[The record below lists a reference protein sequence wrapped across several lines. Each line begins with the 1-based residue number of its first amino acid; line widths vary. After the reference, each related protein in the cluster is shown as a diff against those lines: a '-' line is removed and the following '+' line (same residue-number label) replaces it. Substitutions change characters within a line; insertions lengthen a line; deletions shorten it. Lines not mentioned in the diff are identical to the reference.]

1 MSSAINDN
9 SDINKILND
18 FTNNILHSHTSIR
31 WVGIIDANG
40 ITIKEQYRKDLNLLL
55 TEEETHEFAKNT
67 ITRYKTR
74 LKLEPK
80 MGKLT
85 YLFRRYTKLSRCI
98 IPINDSYYLLLTM
111 DFQENDFD
119 KIIMEKVI
127 PFINKEKENFIIRE
141 LKR

>member
-1 MSSAINDN
+1 MSSGINDN
-9 SDINKILND
+9 SDTNKILNG
-18 FTNNILHSHTSIR
+18 FTNNILHSHTAIR

-40 ITIKEQYRKDLNLLL
+40 ITIKEQYRKGLNLLL

-98 IPINDSYYLLLTM
+98 IPINDRYYLLLTM
-111 DFQENDFD
+111 DFEENDFD
-119 KIIMEKVI
+119 KIIMEKII

-141 LKR
+141 N

>member
-1 MSSAINDN
+1 MSSGINDN
-9 SDINKILND
+9 SDTNKILNG
-18 FTNNILHSHTSIR
+18 FTNNILHSHTAIR

-40 ITIKEQYRKDLNLLL
+40 ITIKEQYRKGLNLLL

-98 IPINDSYYLLLTM
+98 IPINDRYYLLLTM
-111 DFQENDFD
+111 DFEENDFD
-119 KIIMEKVI
+119 KIIMEKII

-141 LKR
+141 L

>member
-9 SDINKILND
+9 IDINKILDNL
-18 FTNNILHSHTSIR
+18 TNNILYSHTSIR

-40 ITIKEQYRKDLNLLL
+40 ITVKEHYRKGLNLLL

-74 LKLEPK
+74 FKLEPK

-98 IPINDSYYLLLTM
+98 IPINDRYYLLLTI
-111 DFQENDFD
+111 DFEVDILI
-119 KIIMEKVI
+119 K
-127 PFINKEKENFIIRE
+127 
-141 LKR
+141 

>member
-9 SDINKILND
+9 SDINKILNG
-18 FTNNILHSHTSIR
+18 FFNNILHSHTSIR

-40 ITIKEQYRKDLNLLL
+40 ITIKEQYRKGLNLLL

-98 IPINDSYYLLLTM
+98 IPINDNYYLLLTM
-111 DFQENDFD
+111 DFEENDFD
-119 KIIMEKVI
+119 KIIMEKII
-127 PFINKEKENFIIRE
+127 PIINKEKENFIIRE
-141 LKR
+141 N

>member
-1 MSSAINDN
+1 MSSTINDN
-9 SDINKILND
+9 SNTNKILNG
-18 FTNNILHSHTSIR
+18 FTNNILHSNTSIR

-67 ITRYKTR
+67 ITRYKIR

-141 LKR
+141 N

>member
-9 SDINKILND
+9 SDINKILGN

-31 WVGIIDANG
+31 WVGIIDVNG
-40 ITIKEQYRKDLNLLL
+40 ITIKEQYREGLNLLL

-74 LKLEPK
+74 LRLEPK

-98 IPINDSYYLLLTM
+98 IPINDNYYLLLTM
-111 DFQENDFD
+111 DFEENNFD

-127 PFINKEKENFIIRE
+127 PFINNKKEDFII
-141 LKR
+141 KK

>member
-1 MSSAINDN
+1 
-9 SDINKILND
+9 
-18 FTNNILHSHTSIR
+18 
-31 WVGIIDANG
+31 
-40 ITIKEQYRKDLNLLL
+40 
-55 TEEETHEFAKNT
+55 
-67 ITRYKTR
+67 
-74 LKLEPK
+74 

-111 DFQENDFD
+111 DFEENDFD

-127 PFINKEKENFIIRE
+127 PFINNEKENFIIRE

>member
-9 SDINKILND
+9 SDTNKTLNG
-18 FTNNILHSHTSIR
+18 FTNNILHSDTSIR

-40 ITIKEQYRKDLNLLL
+40 ITIKEQYRKGLNLLL

-98 IPINDSYYLLLTM
+98 IPINDNYYLLLTM
-111 DFQENDFD
+111 DFEENDFD
-119 KIIMEKVI
+119 KIIMEKII
-127 PFINKEKENFIIRE
+127 PIINKEKENFIIRE
-141 LKR
+141 N

>member
-18 FTNNILHSHTSIR
+18 FTNNILHSHLSIR
-31 WVGIIDANG
+31 WVGIIDADG

-111 DFQENDFD
+111 DFEENDFD

-141 LKR
+141 N